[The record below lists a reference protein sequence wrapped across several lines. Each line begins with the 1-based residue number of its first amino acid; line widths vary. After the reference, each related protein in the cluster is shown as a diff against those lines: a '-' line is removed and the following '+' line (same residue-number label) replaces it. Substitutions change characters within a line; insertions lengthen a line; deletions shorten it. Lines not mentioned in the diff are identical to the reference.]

1 MVQLIIFFGGV
12 GGVQGGVG
20 VGTEMNLSHLTFRKF
35 SQQPKCLGVTKEM
48 GLLLM
53 ACTSFAD
60 QIQAAIVVLCFHL
73 DGRNIRFTLENC
85 LIPHSPI
92 CFSVFS
98 NITLFFTHISKIPVQ
113 SIPTKILFPVCWVS
127 QEE

>member
-1 MVQLIIFFGGV
+1 
-12 GGVQGGVG
+12 
-20 VGTEMNLSHLTFRKF
+20 MNLSHLNFRKF
-35 SQQPKCLGVTKEM
+35 SQQPKCLDVTKEM

-92 CFSVFS
+92 CCSIFSS
-98 NITLFFTHISKIPVQ
+98 ITLFFTHISKIPVQ
-113 SIPTKILFPVCWVS
+113 SIHTKILRYSLSAGF
-127 QEE
+127 QRKNEHL